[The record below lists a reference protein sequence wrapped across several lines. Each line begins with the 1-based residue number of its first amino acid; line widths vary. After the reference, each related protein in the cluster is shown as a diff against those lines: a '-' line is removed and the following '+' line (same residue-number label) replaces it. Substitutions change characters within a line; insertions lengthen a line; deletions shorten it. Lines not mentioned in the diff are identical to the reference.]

1 MKCCTFAQLQPQLL
15 SSQSFFF
22 PKLYIPSTPN
32 SRLMSWR
39 LGCVPLCGFIRNSS
53 GCCFKSVL
61 NLSGRCFSQN
71 LLKFIESFLS
81 LSAYCLQY
89 LVHIYNFGSSL
100 AVLLEL
106 LRFVVHVTFL
116 WQQCS
121 VSHWSCSWQQFS
133 YQIVACLRTFGSEH
147 HLLRVP
153 YCTSTFCS
161 TLKVKDHCNLLG

>member
-1 MKCCTFAQLQPQLL
+1 MKCCAFAQLQPQLL

-22 PKLYIPSTPN
+22 PMLYIPSTPN
-32 SRLMSWR
+32 SRLMFRQLSC
-39 LGCVPLCGFIRNSS
+39 LSLCGFVRNSS
-53 GCCFKSVL
+53 DCCSSQQKFKWLAFQSE
-61 NLSGRCFSQN
+61 SFEIQRIFSQSLC
-71 LLKFIESFLS
+71 LLFVVLS
-81 LSAYCLQY
+81 
-89 LVHIYNFGSSL
+89 IYNFGSSL

>member
-1 MKCCTFAQLQPQLL
+1 MYQVLQTVGLCLGSWVVYYCAGLL
-15 SSQSFFF
+15 GTQVVVVSVSYKFKWSVFQSESFEIQRIFSQS
-22 PKLYIPSTPN
+22 
-32 SRLMSWR
+32 
-39 LGCVPLCGFIRNSS
+39 LCLLFV
-53 GCCFKSVL
+53 VL
-61 NLSGRCFSQN
+61 S
-71 LLKFIESFLS
+71 
-81 LSAYCLQY
+81 
-89 LVHIYNFGSSL
+89 IYNFGSSL

>member
-1 MKCCTFAQLQPQLL
+1 MKCCAFAQLQPQLL
-15 SSQSFFF
+15 SSQSFFL

-32 SRLMSWR
+32 KRLMLQWLS
-39 LGCVPLCGFIRNSS
+39 CVSLCGFVRNSS
-53 GCCFKSVL
+53 GCCSSQLEIQVVVVSESKNLFSV
-61 NLSGRCFSQN
+61 SQPTVC
-71 LLKFIESFLS
+71 ST
-81 LSAYCLQY
+81 QY
-89 LVHIYNFGSSL
+89 IYDFGSSL

-147 HLLRVP
+147 RLLLVP

-161 TLKVKDHCNLLG
+161 TLIVKDHCNLLG